1 MRIIL
6 ESREKER
13 ELMGALRGHI
23 RELEEQVARG
33 LPMVNLV
40 ENMVKLASLYKGP
53 EVSLC
58 YDLLRV

>member
-1 MRIIL
+1 
-6 ESREKER
+6 
-13 ELMGALRGHI
+13 MGALKGHI

-53 EVSLC
+53 EVIF
-58 YDLLRV
+58 